1 MNRRK
6 FIVNGGKSLAG
17 AICIPTFIHG
27 NPKDIALEIEQ
38 VTFGINH
45 HFFGYIG
52 QSLTI
57 PWNRKGNRLICLSSS
72 FHDHLPGKGEA
83 ANVNLI
89 HLDSKKDGRYKV
101 EKLDESQGWNPQ
113 QGTMFFWN
121 PHEPDH
127 QFFFNDRDPKT
138 GVVFTVL

>member
-1 MNRRK
+1 MKRRK
-6 FIVNGGKSLAG
+6 FIVNGGGIFVVTAF
-17 AICIPTFIHG
+17 IPRVFQG
-27 NPKDIALEIEQ
+27 NLENLEVDVEQ
-38 VTFGINH
+38 VTFGSNH

-57 PWNRKGNRLICLSSS
+57 PWNKKGNLLICLSSS

-89 HLDSKKDGRYKV
+89 HLDRKKKGRYKI

-113 QGTMFFWN
+113 QGTMFYWN
-121 PHEPDH
+121 PHHPDN
-127 QFFFNDRDPKT
+127 QFFF
-138 GVVFTVL
+138 